1 MAQNQPVK
9 AIDVVPSDL
18 VNIPQPGSVTG
29 ATDGTPGALFTSPSS
44 TFKTD
49 FISGGDVVIATQ
61 GGVNEMVEIEAVV
74 NETQLKLFT
83 AFTFTAPITFKIY
96 KGNGGGGIQGKIGND
111 GYSLFVG
118 TGGDLTVLPAGTGQ
132 DEVTLKNVANNSY
145 VPLQVQRVLE
155 TTTASDILALE

>member
-9 AIDVVPSDL
+9 AIEVVPSDL

-29 ATDGTPGALFTSPSS
+29 ATDGTQGVTFVSASS
-44 TFKTD
+44 TFITD
-49 FISGGDVVIATQ
+49 FISGGDVVIATS
-61 GGVNEMVEIEAVV
+61 GGVNEMVEIEAVLS
-74 NETQLKLFT
+74 ETELKLFSS
-83 AFTFTAPITFKIY
+83 FTFANPITFKIY
-96 KGNGGGGIQGKIGND
+96 KGNGGGGIQGKVGNN

-132 DEVTLKNVANNSY
+132 DEVVLKNVADNSY
-145 VPLQVQRVLE
+145 VPLQVQRVLA